1 MKYITPLEDFH
12 PKLQAILKEFARK
25 SHAVNLEVVR
35 PDFIIDQS
43 QIKPEYKTAIFI
55 DPRFPKRVERR
66 ERVGYVKLS
75 EGDLMEIGSRL
86 IKNDKYRRHSLEYN
100 TKASKIESKVVKMMV
115 DFIKPFSFSEIFEF
129 HDYKTASLVKS
140 WRNELYQAG
149 ESMWHI
155 NSAELYEEVKHLRDL
170 GVQFKTKAFN
180 EMADAVET
188 RDAHRNRQKQDI
200 EVYHVYAVD
209 GRVAVTT
216 KTLDTLNSQTKPM
229 PTVMYDSIETLPP
242 DLLADVS
249 MLKILGGDVDQSIP
263 GVGYRVSDNEFY
275 VMKPLASNTNA

>member
-12 PKLQAILKEFARK
+12 PKLQSILKEFARK

-35 PDFIIDQS
+35 PDFIVDMGQS
-43 QIKPEYKTAIFI
+43 KPEYKTAIFI

-66 ERVGYVKLS
+66 ERVGYVKMS

-115 DFIKPFSFSEIFEF
+115 DFLKPFSFSEIFEF
-129 HDYKTASLVKS
+129 NSDRTEGLIKG
-140 WRNELYQAG
+140 WRSELYKAG
-149 ESMWHI
+149 ESIWHVSS
-155 NSAELYEEVKHLRDL
+155 NDLYEEVKHLRDL
-170 GVQFKTKAFN
+170 GVQFKTDEFRKLA
-180 EMADAVET
+180 EAVET
-188 RDAHRNRQKQDI
+188 RDAYKVREKQSLEI
-200 EVYHVYAVD
+200 YHVYVVD
-209 GRVAVTT
+209 GRVAVTS
-216 KTLDTLNSQTKPM
+216 KELDKYKIHNHK
-229 PTVMYDSIETLPP
+229 PTVMYDSLETLPE

-249 MLKILGGDVDQSIP
+249 MLKILGGEAPIP

>member
-12 PKLQAILKEFARK
+12 PKLQSILKEFARK

-115 DFIKPFSFSEIFEF
+115 DFLKPFSFGEIFEF
-129 HDYKTASLVKS
+129 NSDRTEGLIKS
-140 WRNELYQAG
+140 WRNELYKAG
-149 ESMWHI
+149 ESVWHI
-155 NSAELYEEVKHLRDL
+155 GSAELYEEVKHLRDL
-170 GVQFKTKAFN
+170 GVQFKTKAFS
-180 EMADAVET
+180 EMANAVET
-188 RDAHRNRQKQDI
+188 RDAYRARQKQSI
-200 EVYHVYAVD
+200 EIYHVYAVD
-209 GRVAVTT
+209 GRVAVTA
-216 KTLDTLNSQTKPM
+216 KELDDYNSKNHK
-229 PTVMYDSIETLPP
+229 PTVMYDSIETLPE

-249 MLKILGGDVDQSIP
+249 MLKILGGDANQSIP

>member
-55 DPRFPKRVERR
+55 DPRFPKRIERR
-66 ERVGYVKLS
+66 ERVGYVKVS

-115 DFIKPFSFSEIFEF
+115 DFLKPFSFGEIFEF
-129 HDYKTASLVKS
+129 HDDKTASLVKS
-140 WRNELYQAG
+140 WRNELYKAG
-149 ESMWHI
+149 ESIEWSRENGAHHEKCAPLEAVPTE
-155 NSAELYEEVKHLRDL
+155 AELK
-170 GVQFKTKAFN
+170 
-180 EMADAVET
+180 EMNA
-188 RDAHRNRQKQDI
+188 
-200 EVYHVYAVD
+200 
-209 GRVAVTT
+209 
-216 KTLDTLNSQTKPM
+216 
-229 PTVMYDSIETLPP
+229 
-242 DLLADVS
+242 LADR
-249 MLKILGGDVDQSIP
+249 LLFLPQKKD
-263 GVGYRVSDNEFY
+263 R
-275 VMKPLASNTNA
+275 SNARRRP

>member
-115 DFIKPFSFSEIFEF
+115 DFLKPFSFGEIFEF
-129 HDYKTASLVKS
+129 NSHLAEGLIKG
-140 WRNELYQAG
+140 WRNELYKAG
-149 ESMWHI
+149 ESIWHVGS
-155 NSAELYEEVKHLRDL
+155 NDLYEEVKHLRNL
-170 GVQFKTKAFN
+170 GVQFKTEEFRKLA
-180 EMADAVET
+180 EAVET
-188 RDAHRNRQKQDI
+188 RDAYKVREKQPI
-200 EVYHVYAVD
+200 EIYHVYAVD
-209 GRVAVTT
+209 GRVAVTS
-216 KTLDTLNSQTKPM
+216 KELDKWNSPSYK
-229 PTVMYDSIETLPP
+229 PTVMYDSIETLPE

-249 MLKILGGDVDQSIP
+249 MLKILGGEVPIP

-275 VMKPLASNTNA
+275 LMKPLASNTNA